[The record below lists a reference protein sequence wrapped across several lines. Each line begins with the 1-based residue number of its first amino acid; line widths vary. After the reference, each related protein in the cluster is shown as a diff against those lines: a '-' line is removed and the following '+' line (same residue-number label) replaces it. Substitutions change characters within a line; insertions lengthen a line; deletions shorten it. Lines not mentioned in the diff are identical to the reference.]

1 MTKETADTDLGR
13 GEAAGAPEADIARP
27 PDAATEGGGQPGP
40 RHHGLAQGA
49 SWEESIVYHIS
60 YHQLIGFNNTT
71 QLIGFNNTTLS
82 VQGWPLKTGS
92 GQPTGLGLGEGR
104 GSRGL
109 GVR

>member
-27 PDAATEGGGQPGP
+27 PDAATEGGGQAGP

-71 QLIGFNNTTLS
+71 LS
-82 VQGWPLKTGS
+82 VQGWPLKTRS